1 MTIMPTHSS
10 ATAHE
15 DTPHVTETPKIN
27 IAIKRR
33 AESVINDRSIDA
45 GSRTLIRYALEIND
59 PLLPELMRR
68 VDAGESIVDANFSEM
83 PVTSLEDDLSEAKIE
98 ALTELICRAGD
109 EPEIKAA
116 ALLVLMA
123 TLENAPYPKV
133 LANTA
138 KHLAFT
144 HCGELNLCGMVDAQ
158 VAVIE
163 AEVIAD
169 ALVA

>member
-1 MTIMPTHSS
+1 MTTHSS
-10 ATAHE
+10 VTARE
-15 DTPHVTETPKIN
+15 ETPHVTETTTIN
-27 IAIKRR
+27 RAVKRR

-59 PLLPELMRR
+59 PLLTELVRR

-83 PVTSLEDDLSEAKIE
+83 PVTSFEDDLSEAKIE

-109 EPEIKAA
+109 EPEIKSA

-123 TLENAPYPKV
+123 TLENAAHPKL

-138 KHLAFT
+138 KHLAFS
-144 HCGELNLCGMVDAQ
+144 HCGELNLCGMVDGQ

-163 AEVIAD
+163 AELIAG
-169 ALVA
+169 ALAA